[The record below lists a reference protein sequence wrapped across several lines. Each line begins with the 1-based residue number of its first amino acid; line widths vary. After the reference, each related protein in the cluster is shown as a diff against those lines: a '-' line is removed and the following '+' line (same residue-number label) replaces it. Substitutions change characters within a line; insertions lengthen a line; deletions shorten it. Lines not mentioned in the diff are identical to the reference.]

1 MFSSFFNYGIT
12 TWGLAYP
19 SYLNPL
25 YLTQKKTVTCL
36 NFPPSAPIFLSLKML
51 KVDDLLHLNILTF
64 VYKSLNNLSPTCIHN
79 LRFTTTS
86 HQTQPF
92 TGLELFEQ
100 LEVTFSNLLKI
111 PLHMVCKQFS
121 TLVLN
126 FGILSNYSFVL
137 ISLFRILIKTKGI
150 FH

>member
-12 TWGLAYP
+12 TLGFAYP

-79 LRFTTTS
+79 YFTPNSTVHRIGTLRATRSDLFKSIKNTTAYGL
-86 HQTQPF
+86 QTVQYF
-92 TGLELFEQ
+92 GSKLWNTLQLFIR
-100 LEVTFSNLLKI
+100 VD
-111 PLHMVCKQFS
+111 
-121 TLVLN
+121 
-126 FGILSNYSFVL
+126 
-137 ISLFRILIKTKGI
+137 ISVQNTDQN
-150 FH
+150 